1 MVQVPGGGTGY
12 IACDFRATLY
22 IFRLFYTQNGCFSI
36 ELFCIGFQ
44 TVTDCIAE
52 MMVFYF
58 FYTVKDIEICYSLFQ
73 KRAPSTLIH

>member
-1 MVQVPGGGTGY
+1 MVQVPGGTGY

-36 ELFCIGFQ
+36 ELSYIGFQ

-52 MMVFYF
+52 LMVLGF
-58 FYTVKDIEICYSLFQ
+58 FLHRVGYCS
-73 KRAPSTLIH
+73 